1 LPFALCNGS
10 FRRRQ
15 QYRGTPTEISKRAT
29 QIVLARLR
37 HDSGEEIP
45 TSGSILTIK
54 GITSG
59 LRGMRKSLLR
69 PTLVLLDDIQ
79 DSEDAANPETVKKY
93 LDIIRKD
100 IQGLGGKE
108 RLSILATATPILP
121 EDLAEQLKADAK
133 NWKTTT
139 YPAII
144 RYPDNMALWEEY
156 FRLYDRE
163 SLDG

>member
-1 LPFALCNGS
+1 
-10 FRRRQ
+10 
-15 QYRGTPTEISKRAT
+15 
-29 QIVLARLR
+29 
-37 HDSGEEIP
+37 
-45 TSGSILTIK
+45 
-54 GITSG
+54 
-59 LRGMRKSLLR
+59 MRKSLLR

-121 EDLAEQLKADAK
+121 DDLAEQLKADAK
-133 NWKTTT
+133 TWKTTT

-144 RYPDNMALWEEY
+144 RYPDNMALW
-156 FRLYDRE
+156 
-163 SLDG
+163 